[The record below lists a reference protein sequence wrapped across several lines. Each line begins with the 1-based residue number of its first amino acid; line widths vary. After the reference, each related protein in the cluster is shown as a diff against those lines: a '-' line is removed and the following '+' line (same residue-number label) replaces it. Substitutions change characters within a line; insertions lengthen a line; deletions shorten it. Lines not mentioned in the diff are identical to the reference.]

1 VARLGWLAEGVSSI
15 DGVLLL
21 AVALQHAGC
30 WPMGGWGGGT
40 SLYTCGQ
47 AKASLDDMGL
57 IFILGLGP

>member
-1 VARLGWLAEGVSSI
+1 
-15 DGVLLL
+15 L
-21 AVALQHAGC
+21 AVALLHAGC

-40 SLYTCGQ
+40 SLYACGQ